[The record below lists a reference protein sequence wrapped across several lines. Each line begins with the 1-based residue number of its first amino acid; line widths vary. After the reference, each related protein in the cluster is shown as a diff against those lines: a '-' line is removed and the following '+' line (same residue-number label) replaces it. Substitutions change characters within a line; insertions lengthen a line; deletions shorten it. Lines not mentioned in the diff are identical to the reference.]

1 MNTVMKLLRR
11 TYALLKASGNT
22 RKITTPPGGK
32 VTVVG
37 DLHGQLSDLLH
48 ILDECGMPSK
58 TNKYVFNG
66 DFVDRGEN
74 GVEIT
79 CILMSLF
86 LMEPENIVLNR
97 GNHEDA
103 AITRVYGFQDEC
115 INKYDELTYGMFSE
129 VFRYLPLFVL
139 IDEVIFIV
147 HGGLFNNRAVT
158 LADLD
163 KISRIDYVARP
174 PISYPQCLEGE
185 KCIVCVY
192 IDICVYIEYI
202 CIVYMYSVFI
212 KRIHCIHVYV
222 VYTCDV
228 YAICLPHYILIT
240 GFYMHKNILVLL
252 SIYTNTLNI
261 LMYAYTQVLT
271 MTASG
276 SSTTSSCRGT
286 RCGAIRSS
294 SRVSS
299 IVCIYTV
306 YVYGVC
312 RHAIFSHIHSMCILN
327 VCMCILKIC
336 SIRHTNCHIYPPL

>member
-129 VFRYLPLFVL
+129 VFRCLPLFVL

-174 PISYPQCLEGE
+174 PISYPQCLEGK

-192 IDICVYIEYI
+192 I
-202 CIVYMYSVFI
+202 CIGFVSFYS
-212 KRIHCIHVYV
+212 
-222 VYTCDV
+222 
-228 YAICLPHYILIT
+228 
-240 GFYMHKNILVLL
+240 
-252 SIYTNTLNI
+252 
-261 LMYAYTQVLT
+261 
-271 MTASG
+271 
-276 SSTTSSCRGT
+276 
-286 RCGAIRSS
+286 
-294 SRVSS
+294 
-299 IVCIYTV
+299 VCIYCKYIYKIV
-306 YVYGVC
+306 YLRIRVYITCLYCTMYTDDMIV
-312 RHAIFSHIHSMCILN
+312 HAYNISYIYIL
-327 VCMCILKIC
+327 LF
-336 SIRHTNCHIYPPL
+336 IRRS